1 MKIYQAI
8 ILGIVQGFTEFFP
21 ISSSGHLAVTALILG
36 TSDSLVFSILMHIA
50 TLIPILTLFK
60 KEFLECFKNLKKAWL
75 FIIATIPA
83 GITGLLFSSAVSNA
97 FSNINFLAVTFFI
110 SAIIV
115 FLSNKVSGG
124 NKLPTRKSAFF
135 TGAFQAFAIFPG
147 VSRSGTVL
155 LGLKLLKIDEDNA
168 KSFAFIMSV
177 PIILASLFL
186 SVIDG
191 GFSTIEFLP
200 AIFGFISA
208 TVSGFIAL
216 IVMKTLPLK
225 KLNRYF
231 FVYLLVLSATLFICA

>member
-1 MKIYQAI
+1 M
-8 ILGIVQGFTEFFP
+8 
-21 ISSSGHLAVTALILG
+21 
-36 TSDSLVFSILMHIA
+36 
-50 TLIPILTLFK
+50 
-60 KEFLECFKNLKKAWL
+60 
-75 FIIATIPA
+75 
-83 GITGLLFSSAVSNA
+83 
-97 FSNINFLAVTFFI
+97 
-110 SAIIV
+110 